1 MAGRRYGSLNVKP
14 IEEAET
20 IDAEII
26 LDHSYK
32 QFGDKELTFLG
43 GVLQQN
49 TMLLTEIRLDN
60 NIFGQEGMTALGV
73 GLQHNTTV
81 TKLDLSHNAIGAF
94 GATVLGMVLKCNYT
108 LTELN
113 LDYNGIGNDG
123 ATALGMGLLGN
134 VNTAL
139 IKVNLASNSIG
150 AKGAK
155 VLGLALEKNTSLADL
170 YLFHNNIGDEGAT
183 AFASALEHNTTLI
196 ELNLFLTNIGD
207 IGKKAFEVALQ
218 RNTTMRLLV
227 LQEDIIPSIAICITR
242 NNDLFMDQFWLPCLH
257 NGFLIRSMIP
267 STHYCHE
274 MIITS
279 LLCSSYQHP
288 VLPVWIWQKIFG
300 FWKRK
305 DLSPIYWE
313 AFNSRNTKYAP

>member
-1 MAGRRYGSLNVKP
+1 MAGRRYGSLNAKP

-32 QFGDKELTFLG
+32 KFGDKELTFLG

-60 NIFGQEGMTALGV
+60 NVFGQEGMTALGV

-94 GATVLGMVLKCNYT
+94 GATVLGMVLRCNAT

-113 LDYNGIGNDG
+113 LDYNGIGNVG
-123 ATALGMGLLGN
+123 ATALGKGLLC
-134 VNTAL
+134 NTAL

-150 AKGAK
+150 DEGAK
-155 VLGLALEKNTSLADL
+155 VLGLALEKNTTLADL

-183 AFASALEHNTTLI
+183 AFAVALKHNTTLI

-207 IGKKAFEVALQ
+207 VGKKAFEVALQ
-218 RNTTMRLLV
+218 HNTTMRLLV
-227 LQEDIIPSIAICITR
+227 LQEDIIPSIANCIAR
-242 NNDLFMDQFWLPCLH
+242 NNELFMNQFWLPCLH
-257 NGFLIRSMIP
+257 NGFLKRSMIP

-274 MIITS
+274 MIIIS
-279 LLCSSYQHP
+279 LLCSSYQCP
-288 VLPVWIWQKIFG
+288 ALPNIIWHNIFG

-313 AFNSRNTKYAP
+313 AFNGRNTKYAP